1 VLRSDAE
8 CYEAESD
15 APCSPWPGLAWHGL
29 AWHGVVSL
37 GFASFPHWFG
47 STLSGMVEKAMRDS
61 VASPKHRRGSSF
73 TL

>member
-1 VLRSDAE
+1 
-8 CYEAESD
+8 
-15 APCSPWPGLAWHGL
+15 
-29 AWHGVVSL
+29 VVSL